1 MSGASTRKHSKTQ
14 DDAAVAHKTDSKQSP
29 DRGVDRPP
37 VHACCTGD
45 ARPTRGAS
53 NPSHSA
59 SSSPA
64 GTAPPHATVTRAP
77 RPAKRAGARLTLE
90 GLRSAHRSPRWRPLA
105 AHPAAPQ
112 HAQRTNEIPQTRR
125 RHSQP
130 ARARGGARTGGGA
143 APKRRGARRGP
154 PRQPLH
160 AACRLAAPPA
170 TSAGHV
176 GVLIASTRSHAAER
190 RACGAESGA
199 RGLNA
204 SHALL
209 LSVSRAPRVATREQ
223 QPARRR
229 HSDLRPPAGHTHR
242 SRRRSSGATWRADA
256 RRTFFSP
263 SLTRVRSAPSRPPRA
278 VKRRCGS
285 LGVCLPAQGGRGGA
299 RVSSRSFELWQMKI

>member
-1 MSGASTRKHSKTQ
+1 MLAALATPVQRAAQAAPRTARQAPLRAPPRRMRRSHARRGPQNERGHASRSKACALLIVPLAGVPSPLIRRRRSTRSARTKSR
-14 DDAAVAHKTDSKQSP
+14 AAA
-29 DRGVDRPP
+29 
-37 VHACCTGD
+37 AL
-45 ARPTRGAS
+45 
-53 NPSHSA
+53 SA
-59 SSSPA
+59 
-64 GTAPPHATVTRAP
+64 
-77 RPAKRAGARLTLE
+77 RAGARRRADGRGRRAKAPRRTT
-90 GLRSAHRSPRWRPLA
+90 RTASAASPRCL
-105 AHPAAPQ
+105 
-112 HAQRTNEIPQTRR
+112 
-125 RHSQP
+125 
-130 ARARGGARTGGGA
+130 
-143 APKRRGARRGP
+143 
-154 PRQPLH
+154 
-160 AACRLAAPPA
+160 RLAAPPA

-229 HSDLRPPAGHTHR
+229 HSNLRPHAGQTHR
-242 SRRRSSGATWRADA
+242 GRRRSSGATWRADA

>member
-53 NPSHSA
+53 SPSHSA

-90 GLRSAHRSPRWRPLA
+90 GLRSAHRSPRWRVPSPL
-105 AHPAAPQ
+105 
-112 HAQRTNEIPQTRR
+112 IRR
-125 RHSQP
+125 RRSTRSARTKSRAAAALS
-130 ARARGGARTGGGA
+130 ARA
-143 APKRRGARRGP
+143 GARRRADGRGRRAKA
-154 PRQPLH
+154 PRRTTRTAS
-160 AACRLAAPPA
+160 AASPRCLRLAAPPA

-229 HSDLRPPAGHTHR
+229 HSNLRPPAGQTHR
-242 SRRRSSGATWRADA
+242 GRRRSSGATWRADA

-278 VKRRCGS
+278 VNAGAAPWAFAS
-285 LGVCLPAQGGRGGA
+285 LHREVAVA
-299 RVSSRSFELWQMKI
+299 RASRLVPLNFGK